1 MANVRFAIPA
11 TNRLA
16 GLPIEALTRVFASVL
31 VDRVQHND
39 RLATKGAITRF
50 HSKQPPPLEISAYL
64 DRLCKY
70 TPFPRDAVLL
80 AVVYLNRITHLPYS
94 AEPGVDPAPLLA
106 FAPPRL
112 PPRPPSSARR
122 QAAAAVR
129 SPPTSPTSPT
139 SGGLSPPATLS
150 PIEAPSPLPPSPT
163 ISSVDRPRVAPFLN
177 SYTLHRLVLS
187 VLLIATKFAADG
199 TLSQTR
205 AAKVGGVGAN
215 ELCKLEGEG
224 LRLLGWELGWT
235 LDEIEGACAEL
246 EQVAEDEG
254 IVPREA
260 AQRAAVARRADE
272 VRPPGTDPPAPA
284 PAVDAD
290 AGAPALLAFASPPRP
305 SFLSAPSHPAVRRP
319 SLSTR
324 SSGSTS
330 TSATTTTASSSSE
343 ASTSQPSSSA
353 SSPQLFIALPHDVG
367 AARRPY
373 AAHAHALPGRAR
385 GAAARAES
393 REGTVREGDELT
405 PPSSP
410 SASSVEGAG
419 DGVKALCGGG
429 GGEGWATGEEGA
441 VQGLGALR
449 LTARPEA

>member
-1 MANVRFAIPA
+1 MANVRFAAIPA

-16 GLPIEALTRVFASVL
+16 DLPIEALTRVFAAVL
-31 VDRVQHND
+31 VDRVHDND

-50 HSKQPPPLEISAYL
+50 HSKQPPPLEISAYV

-80 AVVYLNRITHLPYS
+80 AVVYLNRITHLPYT

-106 FAPPRL
+106 VAPPRL
-112 PPRPPSSARR
+112 PPRPPSAARR
-122 QAAAAVR
+122 AVR
-129 SPPTSPTSPT
+129 SPPTSPTT
-139 SGGLSPPATLS
+139 ATGGLSPPATLS

-187 VLLIATKFAADG
+187 VLLIATKFTADG

-224 LRLLGWELGWT
+224 LRLLGWELGWS
-235 LDEIEGACAEL
+235 LDEIEGACVEL
-246 EQVAEDEG
+246 EREAEKRG
-254 IVPREA
+254 IVPCEA
-260 AQRAAVARRADE
+260 EERRAAVARRADE
-272 VRPPGTDPPAPA
+272 VRPPGTDPPAA
-284 PAVDAD
+284 AAFD
-290 AGAPALLAFASPPRP
+290 APALLPFASPPRP
-305 SFLSAPSHPAVRRP
+305 SFLTAPSHHAVRRP

-353 SSPQLFIALPHDVG
+353 SSPQLFIALPHDVAG
-367 AARRPY
+367 ARRPHPH
-373 AAHAHALPGRAR
+373 AHAHALPSRAR
-385 GAAARAES
+385 AARTGS

-410 SASSVEGAG
+410 SASSVEGAC
-419 DGVKALCGGG
+419 DGVKALCGGEG
-429 GGEGWATGEEGA
+429 GAGEDGV
-441 VQGLGALR
+441 VQGVGALR

>member
-1 MANVRFAIPA
+1 MANVRFDIPA
-11 TNRLA
+11 TNRLS
-16 GLPIEALTRVFASVL
+16 GLPIEALTRVFAAVL
-31 VDRVQHND
+31 VDRVHHND

-80 AVVYLNRITHLPYS
+80 AVVYLNRITHLPYT
-94 AEPGVDPAPLLA
+94 AEQGVDPQPLLA
-106 FAPPRL
+106 VAPPRL
-112 PPRPPSSARR
+112 PPRPPSAAPRR
-122 QAAAAVR
+122 QAVVR
-129 SPPTSPTSPT
+129 SQPTSPTSATT
-139 SGGLSPPATLS
+139 SGGGGGGGLSPPTSLS

-224 LRLLGWELGWT
+224 LRLLGWELGWS
-235 LDEIEGACAEL
+235 LDEIEGACGEL
-246 EQVAEDEG
+246 EREAEQRG
-254 IVPREA
+254 ILPHEA
-260 AQRAAVARRADE
+260 AQRAPVARRADE
-272 VRPPGTDPPAPA
+272 VRPPGTDPPRR
-284 PAVDAD
+284 VL
-290 AGAPALLAFASPPRP
+290 GNAPALLPFASPTRP
-305 SFLSAPSHPAVRRP
+305 SFLSAPSHHTTRRP

-353 SSPQLFIALPHDVG
+353 SSPQLFIALPHDPAG
-367 AARRPY
+367 RRPY
-373 AAHAHALPGRAR
+373 AAHHALPSRAR
-385 GAAARAES
+385 GSARAGS
-393 REGTVREGDELT
+393 QEGTVREGDELT

-410 SASSVEGAG
+410 SASSVEGVG
-419 DGVKALCGGG
+419 DGVKAHC
-429 GGEGWATGEEGA
+429 GGEGSALGEEGVA
-441 VQGLGALR
+441 QGLGALR
-449 LTARPEA
+449 LTARPEP

>member
-1 MANVRFAIPA
+1 MANVRFDIPA
-11 TNRLA
+11 TNRLS

-31 VDRVQHND
+31 VDRVHHND

-50 HSKQPPPLEISAYL
+50 HSKQPPPLEICAYL

-80 AVVYLNRITHLPYS
+80 AVVYLNRITHLPYT
-94 AEPGVDPAPLLA
+94 AEAGVDPLPLLA
-106 FAPPRL
+106 VAPPRL
-112 PPRPPSSARR
+112 PPRPPS
-122 QAAAAVR
+122 AAAAARQAVR
-129 SPPTSPTSPT
+129 SPPTSPTTT
-139 SGGLSPPATLS
+139 SAAAGGLSPPAQATLS

-224 LRLLGWELGWT
+224 LRLLGWELGWS
-235 LDEIEGACAEL
+235 LDEIEGASAEL
-246 EQVAEDEG
+246 EREAEERG

-260 AQRAAVARRADE
+260 AQRQCAAVAVARRADE
-272 VRPPGTDPPAPA
+272 VRPPGTDPPRCA
-284 PAVDAD
+284 
-290 AGAPALLAFASPPRP
+290 APALLPFASPPRP
-305 SFLSAPSHPAVRRP
+305 SFLSAPSHSSAVRRP

-324 SSGSTS
+324 SSGS

-353 SSPQLFIALPHDVG
+353 SSPQLFVGLPHDP
-367 AARRPY
+367 ARWPY
-373 AAHAHALPGRAR
+373 AAQALPGRAR
-385 GAAARAES
+385 GARAGS
-393 REGTVREGDELT
+393 REGTVREGDEVT

-419 DGVKALCGGG
+419 DGVKALCGS
-429 GGEGWATGEEGA
+429 GEGLVAGEEGLA
-441 VQGLGALR
+441 QGLGTLR